1 MKIIETKRLSKTYR
15 RVRKGEGLKES
26 TRSLVKREFEEKEA
40 VKELDLSVE
49 EGEFIGLIGPNGAGK
64 GDGGLSLRG
73 QGGETA
79 VCSFEDRRRETA
91 ACPPGQESETAA
103 YPLEGRRSERS
114 RPVAGRKETG

>member
-26 TRSLVKREFEEKEA
+26 TRSLVKREYEEKEA

-64 GDGGLSLRG
+64 GDSSVVL
-73 QGGETA
+73 
-79 VCSFEDRRRETA
+79 
-91 ACPPGQESETAA
+91 
-103 YPLEGRRSERS
+103 
-114 RPVAGRKETG
+114 